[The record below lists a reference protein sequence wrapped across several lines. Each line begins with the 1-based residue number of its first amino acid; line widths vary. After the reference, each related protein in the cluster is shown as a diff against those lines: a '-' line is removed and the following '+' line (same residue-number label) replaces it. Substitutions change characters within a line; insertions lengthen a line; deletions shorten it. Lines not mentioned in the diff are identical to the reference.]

1 METFEGKANVK
12 TVNGQAPDSGGN
24 VNVKEYSHPN
34 SGVTAGTYR
43 KVTVNAQ
50 GHVTKGENPTLAI
63 SEGGTGATTAAAAL
77 KALGIDG
84 AITDLAVDGRT
95 ITYTKKDGTTG
106 TITTQDTVTTNTSN
120 WSISQGT
127 NGWARD
133 NTTGFTIQWGIGTGS
148 NTSDEQQVGPYTFP
162 RAFSEVYTILTTL
175 INTDSSHAGSYDG
188 GFQVRS
194 WNNTQ
199 FYLFQQKYSSSAWFS
214 QFMWVALGIS

>member
-1 METFEGKANVK
+1 MEVFEGAKPNVK

-84 AITDLAVDGRT
+84 AITGLSVNGRT

-120 WSISQGT
+120 WSISKGT

-133 NTTGFTIQWGIGTGS
+133 NSTGFTIQWGAYNGAYQ
-148 NTSDEQQVGPYTFP
+148 TSTTITFP
-162 RAFSEVYTILTTL
+162 RTFSTCYAVVMTSVY
-175 INTDSSHAGSYDG
+175 NSTDSSYCDYIDR
-188 GFQVRS
+188 VLWR
-194 WNNTQ
+194 NN
-199 FYLFQQKYSSSAWFS
+199 S
-214 QFMWVALGIS
+214 QFGAFVNPNAFTWLAVGIS

>member
-24 VNVKEYSHPN
+24 VNVKEYSHPS

-84 AITDLAVDGRT
+84 AITGLSINGNT
-95 ITYTKKDGTTG
+95 ITYTKKDSTTG
-106 TITTQDTVTTNTSN
+106 SVTVPTGAGAKAYITSTYISGTNWYRVWSDGWLEQGGVTGALSSGSTTTITFLKAFANTNYIITGGSHPNDSENTLGRIGAFSRTKQTTSITVCN
-120 WSISQGT
+120 
-127 NGWARD
+127 NGW
-133 NTTGFTIQWGIGTGS
+133 S
-148 NTSDEQQVGPYTFP
+148 NNYN
-162 RAFSEVYTILTTL
+162 AVYV
-175 INTDSSHAGSYDG
+175 DWYACGQG
-188 GFQVRS
+188 
-194 WNNTQ
+194 
-199 FYLFQQKYSSSAWFS
+199 A
-214 QFMWVALGIS
+214 